1 VEGKAVKYLDA
12 WSYCEWFNLLG
23 FPAMVVPMGR
33 SPEGLPIGVQIVGR
47 PWEEELV
54 LAVASVLEEARGEWS
69 QPPMAL
75 A

>member
-1 VEGKAVKYLDA
+1 
-12 WSYCEWFNLLG
+12 
-23 FPAMVVPMGR
+23 
-33 SPEGLPIGVQIVGR
+33 VQIVGR